1 MDRSLP
7 VADCLEGGV
16 EVGGGHGDDLL
27 AVGLLQ
33 GLVLLARGLPQFA
46 LMSTIRFTSGM
57 FLSTSRSR
65 IRDLEQCAAKE
76 PDQSVSLTGIR
87 QTSLKIVLT
96 FLTGLRP
103 TFR

>member
-1 MDRSLP
+1 MISWRSDSCRNLFSS
-7 VADCLEGGV
+7 LGGF
-16 EVGGGHGDDLL
+16 
-27 AVGLLQ
+27 
-33 GLVLLARGLPQFA
+33 RSCA
-46 LMSTIRFTSGM
+46 LMSTIRLTSGM

-96 FLTGLRP
+96 FLPGLRP